1 MKEEGAVSSVY
12 DRTGGSGTP
21 SAGPAAG
28 RLVVVTGMSGAGKTM
43 ALKVFEDIGYE
54 AVDNLP
60 LDLLDRLVG
69 GMGKGGME
77 SGGMGVAAPGARRP
91 IAIGI
96 DIRTRDFDV
105 PRLLG
110 AIDALARERHLEVEV
125 LFLDADDE
133 ILARRY
139 TETRRRHPIGGDL
152 PLPDGIALERRL
164 IVPLRDRA
172 EVVVDTTRLPAGG
185 LKQMLETRYATA
197 ASPGMSVFITSFGF
211 RNGLPREADLV
222 FDVRFLRNPHY
233 VPELKPL
240 TGIDA
245 AVAEYVA
252 ADPDY
257 DSFFAHV
264 TALLGPLLPRY
275 EVEGKSY
282 LTVAVGCTGG
292 RHRSVFV
299 AEQLGAWMRA
309 QGRRATVRHRDTP
322 VAPPMEP
329 AMEPAMELVGGTG
342 ATTTEEGAPM
352 ARQETTGGPR

>member
-1 MKEEGAVSSVY
+1 MEEGSLSSAH
-12 DRTGGSGTP
+12 DRADPANSRAEGAAT
-21 SAGPAAG
+21 APAAQNGG

-43 ALKVFEDIGYE
+43 ALKAFEDMGYE

-60 LDLLDRLVG
+60 LVLLDGLVG
-69 GMGKGGME
+69 
-77 SGGMGVAAPGARRP
+77 SGEQVTRRP

-105 PRLLG
+105 SRLLTT
-110 AIDALARERHLEVEV
+110 INALADTRHLDVEV
-125 LFLDADDE
+125 VFLDADDE

-139 TETRRRHPIGGDL
+139 TETRHRHPIGMDL
-152 PLPDGIALERRL
+152 PLPDGIALERRIL
-164 IVPLRDRA
+164 APLRDRA
-172 EVVVDTTRLPAGG
+172 DSVIDTTRLPVGD

-197 ASPGMSVFITSFGF
+197 ASPGMCVVVTSFGF

-233 VPELKPL
+233 VPDLKPL
-240 TGIDA
+240 TGCDA

-257 DSFFAHV
+257 DSFFNGV

-282 LTVAVGCTGG
+282 LTVAIGCTGG

-299 AEQLGAWMRA
+299 AEQLAAWLKA
-309 QGRRATVRHRDTP
+309 QGRRATVCHRDTP
-322 VAPPMEP
+322 AATRPTGDTTDDDAP
-329 AMEPAMELVGGTG
+329 G
-342 ATTTEEGAPM
+342 

>member
-1 MKEEGAVSSVY
+1 MKEEGPVSITR
-12 DRTGGSGTP
+12 DRTGGSAFPPEEPT
-21 SAGPAAG
+21 AG

-60 LDLLDRLVG
+60 LDLLDGLV
-69 GMGKGGME
+69 
-77 SGGMGVAAPGARRP
+77 SGVANGTPGARRP

-105 PRLLG
+105 PRLLV

-125 LFLDADDE
+125 LFLDADNE

-139 TETRRRHPIGGDL
+139 TETRRRHPIAGDL

-164 IVPLRDRA
+164 IATLRDRA
-172 EVVVDTTRLPAGG
+172 DVVIDTTRLPAGG
-185 LKQMLETRYATA
+185 LKPMLETRYATA
-197 ASPGMSVFITSFGF
+197 ASPGMSVFVTSFGF

-233 VPELKPL
+233 VPDLKPL
-240 TGIDA
+240 TGADA

-282 LTVAVGCTGG
+282 LTVAIGCTGG

-309 QGRRATVRHRDTP
+309 QGRRATVCHRDTP
-322 VAPPMEP
+322 VTPGGAGVTTME
-329 AMEPAMELVGGTG
+329 ED
-342 ATTTEEGAPM
+342 APM
-352 ARQETTGGPR
+352 ARQETTGGQR

>member
-1 MKEEGAVSSVY
+1 MSITHERAGAPA
-12 DRTGGSGTP
+12 GHAGTQ
-21 SAGPAAG
+21 GAG

-60 LDLLDRLVG
+60 LVLLDGLVG
-69 GMGKGGME
+69 GTAGGPGGGPGG
-77 SGGMGVAAPGARRP
+77 SGMRRP

-110 AIDALARERHLEVEV
+110 TIDALARDRHLDVEV

-164 IVPLRDRA
+164 LAALRDRA

-197 ASPGMSVFITSFGF
+197 ASPGMCVFVTSFGF

-222 FDVRFLRNPHY
+222 LDVRFLRNPHY
-233 VPELKPL
+233 VPDLKPL
-240 TGIDA
+240 TGRDP

-257 DSFFAHV
+257 DSFFAHA

-282 LTVAVGCTGG
+282 LTVAIGCTGG

-299 AEQLGAWMRA
+299 AERLGAWVRA
-309 QGRRATVRHRDTP
+309 QGRRATVCHRDTP
-322 VAPPMEP
+322 VAP
-329 AMEPAMELVGGTG
+329 GGAG
-342 ATTTEEGAPM
+342 AAILEEDAPM